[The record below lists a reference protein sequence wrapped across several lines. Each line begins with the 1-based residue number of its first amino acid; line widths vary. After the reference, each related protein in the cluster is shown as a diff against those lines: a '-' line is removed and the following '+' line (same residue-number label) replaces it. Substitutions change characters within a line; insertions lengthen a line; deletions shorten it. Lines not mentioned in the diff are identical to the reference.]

1 LPCFFFGHGGHGMKW
16 GFFWW
21 EGRTMKKILVCT
33 LILVMIFPAY
43 CFAQPWQE
51 VLTEQRILEE
61 ILLILED
68 GVVGQEE
75 ITSFL
80 EKMHVDGIIT
90 ADDECLRY
98 YSNISFIIIGLC
110 QLDFSGSPLEIFFDL
125 TLLGFGIY
133 WIYINLIIG
142 YECIRT

>member
-1 LPCFFFGHGGHGMKW
+1 MKW
-16 GFFWW
+16 GFFCR
-21 EGRTMKKILVCT
+21 EGRTMKKVLVCA
-33 LILVMIFPAY
+33 LVLVMIFPAC
-43 CFAQPWQE
+43 CFAQTLQAAP
-51 VLTEQRILEE
+51 TEQQILEE

-75 ITSFL
+75 ITSFR

-90 ADDECLRY
+90 ADSECLRY
-98 YSNISFIIIGLC
+98 YSNISFIIIGLS
-110 QLDFSGSPLEIFFDL
+110 QLDFSGSPLEILFDL
-125 TLLGFGIY
+125 TILGFGIY